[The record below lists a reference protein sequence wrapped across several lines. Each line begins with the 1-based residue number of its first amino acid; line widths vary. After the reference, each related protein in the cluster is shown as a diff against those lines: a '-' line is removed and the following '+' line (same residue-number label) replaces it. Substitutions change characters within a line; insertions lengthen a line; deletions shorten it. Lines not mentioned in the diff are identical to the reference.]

1 MSVTLDTYRAGEY
14 RKGYQYNYFLP
25 SMVNDDWQWTSP
37 AINQL
42 LEKAAVKLGE
52 LNAFSRLVPDIDLFI
67 RLHVTNEAVLSSRI
81 EGTQTNMD
89 EALLPEAEI
98 TPERRNDWKEVNNYI
113 LALNAAI
120 RELQTLPIS
129 SRLIRQTHA
138 ILMDS
143 VRGEHK
149 APGEFR
155 STQNWIGGASLAD
168 ATFIPPSQ
176 EHVPELMG
184 DLEKFLNNDE
194 LQIPALIRIAIAH
207 YQFETIHPFLD
218 GNGRIGRLLITLY
231 LVAIGVLDKPLLYLS
246 AFFEKNKSL
255 YYDNLTFVRTRN
267 DMQQWLKYF
276 LVGVAE
282 TATQAS
288 DTLGRILQLKVS
300 TEKTIGENFGRRAP
314 SAYLLLN
321 HLFKEPVISV
331 DAAVKVMKTT
341 YRPANALV
349 AMLQQHNILEEITG
363 QSRNRLFVFAPYL
376 RIFDEPDS

>member
-67 RLHVTNEAVLSSRI
+67 RLHVTKEAVLSSRI

-120 RELQTLPIS
+120 SELQTLPIS

-194 LQIPALIRIAIAH
+194 LQIPSLIRIAIAH

-231 LVAIGVLDKPLLYLS
+231 LVAVGVLDKPLLYLS

-276 LVGVAE
+276 LVGVEE

-349 AMLQQHNILEEITG
+349 AMLQQHNILKEITG
-363 QSRNRLFVFAPYL
+363 QTRNRLFVFAPYL

>member
-67 RLHVTNEAVLSSRI
+67 RLHVTKEAVLSSRI

-120 RELQTLPIS
+120 SELQTLPIS

-194 LQIPALIRIAIAH
+194 LQIPSLIRIAIAH

-231 LVAIGVLDKPLLYLS
+231 LVAVGVLDKPLLYLS
-246 AFFEKNKSL
+246 AFFAKNKSL

-276 LVGVAE
+276 LVGVEE

-349 AMLQQHNILEEITG
+349 AMLQQHNILKEITG
-363 QSRNRLFVFAPYL
+363 QTRNRLFVFAPYL